1 MTFLDHTKVNL
12 KHKPSLIRA
21 RIHGLISD
29 KEMCL
34 DVSKKFE
41 GQFADKKNKIYN
53 IKISINLFAHQRKLH
68 MPNLELIVPR
78 QSKQSSQKKQCNV
91 NGTLVI

>member
-1 MTFLDHTKVNL
+1 MTFFYHTKVNL

-21 RIHGLISD
+21 RIHGLIPD

-34 DVSKKFE
+34 DVSKHLK
-41 GQFADKKNKIYN
+41 GRLQTKKKTNFTN
-53 IKISINLFAHQRKLH
+53 IKISINLFAHQRKLL

-78 QSKQSSQKKQCNV
+78 QSKQSSQQSNA
-91 NGTLVI
+91 T